1 MAFPS
6 SPTNG
11 QVANV
16 GGITY
21 IYNSTKGAW
30 VRTPSTGANL
40 TANSLSITSG
50 ATSTSTTT
58 GALLVTGGAGIQGQL
73 TAGQLNSSGNLIA
86 STVNAA
92 QLNTT
97 GNVLATGGG
106 LTSLTVNGTVTGVL
120 NVTGNV
126 LGANTTIRSLGVGTA
141 ASGTI
146 GEIRATNNITAY
158 FTSDARFKEN
168 IQEVDNALDKV
179 CAIGSKTFDWSE
191 EYIKAHGGTDGYF
204 VQKSDFGVVAQDV
217 QAVFPQAVR
226 VRADGTLAV
235 DYEKLATLAFGAI
248 KELVKRIEL
257 LESK

>member
-6 SPTNG
+6 SPING

-58 GALLVTGGAGIQGQL
+58 GALLVTGGAGIGGTL
-73 TAGQLNSSGNLIA
+73 SAGQLNSAANLL
-86 STVNAA
+86 A
-92 QLNTT
+92 Q
-97 GNVLATGGG
+97 GG
-106 LTSLTVNGTVTGVL
+106 TFNSLQVNGNENVTGVL

-126 LGANTTIRSLGVGTA
+126 LGAATTVSGLGVGTT
-141 ASGTI
+141 ASATT

-168 IQEVDNALDKV
+168 IASIESALDKV
-179 CAIGSKTFDWSE
+179 IAIGGKTFDWTDD
-191 EYIKAHGGTDGYF
+191 YISSHGGADDYF
-204 VQKSDFGVVAQDV
+204 LRKKDFGVVAQDV
-217 QAVFPQAVR
+217 ESAFPLAVR
-226 VRADGTLAV
+226 AKPDGTLAV
-235 DYEKLATLAFGAI
+235 DYEKLCALAFQAI
-248 KELVKRIEL
+248 VELKSEIDAL
-257 LESK
+257 KSK